1 MAELDEP
8 DSRIKISLPPWTR
21 KISPRKGVSYRR
33 TVRLMMR
40 GKARRA
46 LAGVLLLVLGAILT
60 FVPARRYLTRR
71 YVADTG
77 VCRVDLEAIAS
88 KGVRDGAEP
97 GSVVLFHGLSGN
109 KVVMNYLA
117 RAFAEQGLRVY
128 VPDLPGHGRTA
139 GPFTPEQAES
149 CALSLLRGLAARGLL
164 LPDRTV
170 IAGHSMGGAI
180 ALRVA
185 GKFRPAGVIAISP
198 APMREAHGVTA
209 EKLLFHH
216 VPPMPPSTLIMTGQ
230 LEPKWMTENAA
241 DLVAGSGDASV
252 EYKGVPLN
260 SHVSVLFS
268 PTVAREAQAWAAR
281 ALQLPTATR
290 LPTRAG
296 LLGGLLG
303 LVGILML
310 AGPFIREAT
319 GNREV
324 QERRA
329 VGAPS
334 WPRATLELAAVS
346 IGSVVGLRYWIP
358 LKAMHSF
365 EGDYLASF
373 FLLVGLAV
381 LFLHGSLARDQFRAK
396 GTALRGAALAGFLL
410 HLLLT
415 GWLQLTLT
423 GAWATLGRWIRFPF
437 YFLGAF
443 LFLFVLEV
451 MVGPVSAGQLARRFG
466 VWIAWV
472 VVAWLALAA
481 GVMYFHSGEILL
493 VLLSPYFAVFFVCLG
508 LGAQLVRRMTGAATA
523 AALFGAILLAG
534 ICQVIFPIG

>member
-1 MAELDEP
+1 
-8 DSRIKISLPPWTR
+8 
-21 KISPRKGVSYRR
+21 
-33 TVRLMMR
+33 MMT
-40 GKARRA
+40 GKMHRA
-46 LAGVLLLVLGAILT
+46 LAGILLLLLGAIST
-60 FVPARRYLTRR
+60 FVASQKYVERR

-77 VCRVDLEAIAS
+77 VCKVDMDVVAR
-88 KGVRDGAEP
+88 KDFRDGAEP
-97 GSVVLFHGLSGN
+97 GAVVLFHGLSGN

-128 VPDLPGHGRTA
+128 VPDLPGHGRSA
-139 GPFTPEQAES
+139 GPFTPERAES

-209 EKLLFHH
+209 EKLLFHR
-216 VPPMPPSTLIMTGQ
+216 VPPMPTNSLIMTGQ
-230 LEPKWMTENAA
+230 LEPKWMKENAV

-252 EYKGVPLN
+252 EYKSVPLN

-268 PTVAREAQAWAAR
+268 PTVAREAQAWAAKV
-281 ALQLPTATR
+281 LKLPTATQ
-290 LPTRAG
+290 LPTRGG

-303 LVGILML
+303 LIGIFFL
-310 AGPFIREAT
+310 AGPFVREAT
-319 GNREV
+319 GKTETE
-324 QERRA
+324 QKRA
-329 VGAPS
+329 AGTPE
-334 WPRATLELAAVS
+334 WPRTILEVASVS
-346 IGSVVGLRYWIP
+346 VGIVVLLRYWIP
-358 LKAMHSF
+358 LKGMHSF

-373 FLLVGLAV
+373 FLLVGLAL
-381 LFLHGSLARDQFRAK
+381 LFLHGRLARTQFRAK
-396 GTALRGAALAGFLL
+396 GAALLGAALAGMLL

-423 GAWATLGRWIRFPF
+423 GAWATLERWVRFPF
-437 YFLGAF
+437 YFMGAF
-443 LFLFVLEV
+443 LFLFILELL
-451 MVGPVSAGQLARRFG
+451 VGPVEEGRRARRFG
-466 VWIAWV
+466 VWIGMLV
-472 VVAWLALAA
+472 LAWLALAA
-481 GVMYFHSGEILL
+481 GVMYLHSGEILL
-493 VLLSPYFAVFFVCLG
+493 VLLSPYFALFFVCMG
-508 LGAQLVRRMTGAATA
+508 LGAQLVRRITGAAAA